1 MAAFFAEPVMGAG
14 GVLVP
19 PTSYFDKIQ
28 QVLRKHDV
36 LLVADE
42 VICGFGRLGTMFGME
57 TYGMKP
63 DIVTVAKQ
71 ISSGYQPISAT
82 IISAP
87 IFEALVAQS
96 DKIGS
101 VRPRVHLLGSSG
113 GGGGRA
119 RDAEDL

>member
-1 MAAFFAEPVMGAG
+1 MKEGADTVAAFFAEPVMGAG
-14 GVLVP
+14 GVVVP

-71 ISSGYQPISAT
+71 ISSGYARSRRGRA
-82 IISAP
+82 SAP
-87 IFEALVAQS
+87 P
-96 DKIGS
+96 
-101 VRPRVHLLGSSG
+101 VRPPAPPPAPPGPW
-113 GGGGRA
+113 GRPGTPGPSRA
-119 RDAEDL
+119 G